1 MATRLDIQVRN
12 GTVSITV
19 GGQSSSSGGDGSSTT
34 GGDGKESGTATG
46 GDGKESGTSTGGD
59 GKESG
64 TATGGGGNG
73 GRGCCAPVVIGPIVI
88 SGGGLGTTSGSLGGD
103 GKESGTQTGGD
114 GKESGTQTGGD
125 GKESGT
131 ATGGGGNGGGCCCA
145 PLVIGPIVI
154 SGCCSGEASSSSG
167 VSADPQGSQAV
178 TVNPPASVTKTSPV
192 TSQRNFTMEPQEQFY
207 WCWAAVAV
215 SVHNFLDPAPPTAFD
230 GALTQG
236 ALATELLEEQ
246 GYPSPDCTVTPGSPV
261 CNQPEALDVALTITQ
276 NLRQNGAMFNQHL
289 TFDSIQNW
297 ISAQLPVCARIVWF
311 GKGAGAHFIALDGC
325 KVMSSGLQ
333 LVHVQDPDTSNQN
346 QYGLWDYDALVEDYG
361 PGGYWNDSYLV
372 TA

>member
-19 GGQSSSSGGDGSSTT
+19 GGQSLSNGGVGSLTKGGDGKESGTAT

-46 GDGKESGTSTGGD
+46 GDGKESGTG
-59 GKESG
+59 
-64 TATGGGGNG
+64 TGGGGNG
-73 GRGCCAPVVIGPIVI
+73 GDCCCAPVVIGPIVI
-88 SGGGLGTTSGSLGGD
+88 SGGSLGTTSGSLGGD
-103 GKESGTQTGGD
+103 GKESGTATGGD
-114 GKESGTQTGGD
+114 GKESGTG
-125 GKESGT
+125 
-131 ATGGGGNGGGCCCA
+131 TGGGGNGGGCCCA
-145 PLVIGPIVI
+145 PVVIGPIVI
-154 SGCCSGEASSSSG
+154 SGCCSGETSSSSG
-167 VSADPQGSQAV
+167 ISADPQVSQAV
-178 TVNPPASVTKTSPV
+178 TVNPPVSITKTSPV
-192 TSQRNFTMEPQEQFY
+192 TQIRQFMMEPQEQFY

-215 SVHNFLDPAPPTAFD
+215 SVHNFLDPAPQSVFD
-230 GALTQG
+230 AALTQG

-261 CNQPEALDVALTITQ
+261 CNQPEALDVALTLTQ
-276 NLRQNGAMFNQHL
+276 NLRQNGALFNQHL
-289 TFDSIQNW
+289 TFESIQNW
-297 ISAQLPVCARIVWF
+297 VSAQLPVCARIVWF

-346 QYGLWDYDALVEDYG
+346 QYGLWDYDVLVEDYG

-372 TA
+372 NAQLSTA